1 MSAAFRPPPARQGQ
15 PASQRNFGESSAGG
29 ASSHLGMALADER
42 SGKAVDGGSG
52 TKKQLSEVQRRKR
65 ERWGPAYVPEEETIR
80 NDYSGQYVQ
89 TGGRPQNH
97 LRNTAVET
105 RFAEYPKLASLLTHK
120 HTLTASPQH
129 SIPPTYFNLPSDS
142 SSSSASAMSS
152 ALAALRPAHFDC
164 LLLTPPPSVTFD
176 ELASLEISRLAA
188 TPGFI
193 WLWVGSGQAGLEGSE
208 GGGVGLEKGRELLT
222 LWGYRRCE
230 DIVRLKTNKKD
241 PEGDLVKEPT
251 SLFQP
256 TLEHCLMGIRGTVR
270 RSTDSFF
277 VHCNVDTDV
286 IVWEGDDED
295 PDLKPP
301 EIQTLIENFCLGT
314 RRLHLYGSP
323 RSLRRGWLT
332 VPSASS
338 PPFTSESPVLPV
350 ENEGSAEEQKGRWG
364 APKEWSREEWEARWK
379 RPVAPGSMAAEG
391 KGPELL
397 GKVDTL
403 LPFVEEL
410 DALRPKSPPQRNGL
424 PSSGGLGRGRGA
436 GLGITRSGLVGQAAT
451 VPAPDGSVGVNGLGR
466 GRGRGRGRSSEQE
479 AGYNIVPRPLP
490 RQPPTT
496 MYGPSLQAFTPQQ
509 QYFVAAPP
517 HSNSAPPYPY
527 ASQLVQP
534 PPPPPVAQYAYASQP
549 STAQHFYGVPPPP
562 SFLSGYPQ
570 QSQAPTYR
578 PPLHY
583 PPQQQYQMPAAQGY
597 YTPPYPASV
606 QPSPIPQH
614 PSLPSSA
621 YAYSMP
627 VSSPASVT
635 SGVNPQLATQYIQQ
649 QMQTLALGQSTSSNS
664 TAPSD
669 AGSSAPTGELVYP
682 ISSRSRERTAE
693 SVAQAT
699 AADGRFA
706 DARE

>member
-1 MSAAFRPPPARQGQ
+1 MMKVRSSSRSALPAQLTFFLPQIPTSSRPRSRLSSRTSASELAACISTARLARSVAAGSPSPPLPPRPSPPSRPFCPLRTKVAQKSRRG
-15 PASQRNFGESSAGG
+15 GG
-29 ASSHLGMALADER
+29 AHRR
-42 SGKAVDGGSG
+42 SGVGRSGRRGGRDRS
-52 TKKQLSEVQRRKR
+52 RRGVWLRR
-65 ERWGPAYVPEEETIR
+65 ERDR
-80 NDYSGQYVQ
+80 NCWARS
-89 TGGRPQNH
+89 
-97 LRNTAVET
+97 T
-105 RFAEYPKLASLLTHK
+105 RCCRLSRVRF
-120 HTLTASPQH
+120 
-129 SIPPTYFNLPSDS
+129 
-142 SSSSASAMSS
+142 
-152 ALAALRPAHFDC
+152 
-164 LLLTPPPSVTFD
+164 
-176 ELASLEISRLAA
+176 ELALGY
-188 TPGFI
+188 TQ
-193 WLWVGSGQAGLEGSE
+193 WLI
-208 GGGVGLEKGRELLT
+208 R
-222 LWGYRRCE
+222 YRR
-230 DIVRLKTNKKD
+230 
-241 PEGDLVKEPT
+241 
-251 SLFQP
+251 
-256 TLEHCLMGIRGTVR
+256 
-270 RSTDSFF
+270 
-277 VHCNVDTDV
+277 
-286 IVWEGDDED
+286 
-295 PDLKPP
+295 
-301 EIQTLIENFCLGT
+301 
-314 RRLHLYGSP
+314 
-323 RSLRRGWLT
+323 
-332 VPSASS
+332 A
-338 PPFTSESPVLPV
+338 
-350 ENEGSAEEQKGRWG
+350 
-364 APKEWSREEWEARWK
+364 
-379 RPVAPGSMAAEG
+379 
-391 KGPELL
+391 
-397 GKVDTL
+397 
-403 LPFVEEL
+403 EL